1 MDAETSA
8 QRLGNISIGMSV
20 MIQIK
25 RLEKIMN
32 GTITD
37 ILDKESFNLKGIEVE
52 IDNYYFGHVKKI
64 IQNGELISE
73 MELREK
79 IQKHETSTF
88 EMKSSFKY
96 DLELSQR
103 LGKPTENELIKRK
116 IVEEAAGFMNTKGGM
131 ICIGVDNNKNIL
143 GLENDYKLQKD
154 YSIQKDRSLL
164 EDKLRL
170 EIKDTFHAYFD
181 DDIIVNLF
189 EIGIISLD
197 GKEVCCI
204 KIEKSPE
211 PIFVKIP
218 GTFHDAKLKKD
229 LPKTKI
235 WKCWIRSDNGL
246 ASIDFDDFMKIWN

>member
-1 MDAETSA
+1 MDAETPA
-8 QRLGNISIGMSV
+8 QRLDNISLGMSV

-25 RLEKIMN
+25 RIEKIMN
-32 GTITD
+32 GTITN
-37 ILDKESFNLKGIEVE
+37 ILDKESFNSKGIEVE

-64 IQNGELISE
+64 IKNDELISE
-73 MELREK
+73 RDLREK
-79 IQKHETSTF
+79 IQKHETKTF

-103 LGKPTENELIKRK
+103 LGTPTENELIKRK
-116 IVEEAAGFMNTKGGM
+116 IVEEAAGFMNTEGGM

-170 EIKDTFHAYFD
+170 EIKDTFHAYLD
-181 DDIIVNLF
+181 DDLIVNLF

-235 WKCWIRSDNGL
+235 WKCWITCCKSF
-246 ASIDFDDFMKIWN
+246 I